1 MKLEISKEELR
12 NFLLHATDDQLAEM
26 IEFIHPVDILE
37 VIHEYKD
44 DEDVIMKRLPSDIL
58 AEIVDEE
65 EDEEKYG
72 LLSHFSDTEQ
82 MVILEEMSSD
92 EITDLVSVLD
102 EAESE
107 DVLSKMNVE
116 DRQEVR
122 ELLSYDA
129 DTAGGL
135 MATEFIS
142 LSQHMSVLQTLEY
155 LQKAAQDA
163 EMAYYLYVVDQS
175 NVLTGVVSLREIVAH
190 SFDTQIR
197 DIANPNVISVPASTD
212 QEEVARIFSK
222 YSFLMM
228 PVVDEQD
235 HILGVITVDDVM
247 DIIEEENTE
256 DIHRLA
262 QINEEEKVDGSL
274 IESLKSR
281 LPWLFI
287 NLLTAFLASSV
298 VAVFSGTIEKV
309 VALAA
314 VNPIIAGMGGNAG
327 TQSLTIVVR
336 GIALGELTGR
346 QRQAGLLQGVR
357 RGYSQRCQHWSG
369 RRLALRRHAAESD
382 FRTGRRAG
390 DAAEHGVCDNRRLR
404 RTGHPQENQRRSG
417 AGLLRLRDDGHRR
430 PGILLLSRAGD
441 ALSAVSAL
449 IRRFAL
455 TSCLS
460 GSHRTAFF
468 NVFVIY

>member
-12 NFLLHATDDQLAEM
+12 NFLLHATDEQLAEM

-37 VIHEYKD
+37 VIHEYKE
-44 DEDVIMKRLPSDIL
+44 DEDVIMKRLPSEIL

-190 SFDTQIR
+190 SFDTLIR

-228 PVVDEQD
+228 PVVDEHD

-281 LPWLFI
+281 LPWLLI

-336 GIALGELTGR
+336 GIALGELTGDNAR
-346 QRQAGLLQGVR
+346 RVFFKEFGV
-357 RGYSQRCQHWSG
+357 
-369 RRLALRRHAAESD
+369 
-382 FRTGRRAG
+382 
-390 DAAEHGVCDNRRLR
+390 
-404 RTGHPQENQRRSG
+404 
-417 AGLLRLRDDGHRR
+417 
-430 PGILLLSRAGD
+430 GILSG
-441 ALSAVSAL
+441 VSIGLVVAL
-449 IRRFAL
+449 ICGVMQQNPIFGLVVGLAMLLNMAFATIAGYAVPVIL
-455 TSCLS
+455 KKINVDPALASS
-460 GSHRTAFF
+460 
-468 NVFVIY
+468 VFVTTVTDVLGFFFFLGLATLFLRYLI

>member
-12 NFLLHATDDQLAEM
+12 NFLLHATDEQLAEM

-37 VIHEYKD
+37 VIHEYKE
-44 DEDVIMKRLPSDIL
+44 DEDVIMKRLPSEIL

-190 SFDTQIR
+190 SFDTLIR

-228 PVVDEQD
+228 PVVDERD

-281 LPWLFI
+281 LPWLLI

-336 GIALGELTGR
+336 GIALGELTGDNAR
-346 QRQAGLLQGVR
+346 RVFFKEFGV
-357 RGYSQRCQHWSG
+357 
-369 RRLALRRHAAESD
+369 
-382 FRTGRRAG
+382 
-390 DAAEHGVCDNRRLR
+390 
-404 RTGHPQENQRRSG
+404 
-417 AGLLRLRDDGHRR
+417 
-430 PGILLLSRAGD
+430 GILSG
-441 ALSAVSAL
+441 VSIGLVVAL
-449 IRRFAL
+449 ICGVMQQNPIFGLVVGLAMLLNMAFATIAGYAVPVIL
-455 TSCLS
+455 KKINVDPALASS
-460 GSHRTAFF
+460 
-468 NVFVIY
+468 VFVTTVTDVLGFFFFLGLATLFLPYLI

>member
-107 DVLSKMNVE
+107 DVLSKMNIE

-235 HILGVITVDDVM
+235 HILGVIT
-247 DIIEEENTE
+247 
-256 DIHRLA
+256 R
-262 QINEEEKVDGSL
+262 
-274 IESLKSR
+274 
-281 LPWLFI
+281 
-287 NLLTAFLASSV
+287 
-298 VAVFSGTIEKV
+298 
-309 VALAA
+309 
-314 VNPIIAGMGGNAG
+314 
-327 TQSLTIVVR
+327 
-336 GIALGELTGR
+336 
-346 QRQAGLLQGVR
+346 
-357 RGYSQRCQHWSG
+357 
-369 RRLALRRHAAESD
+369 
-382 FRTGRRAG
+382 
-390 DAAEHGVCDNRRLR
+390 
-404 RTGHPQENQRRSG
+404 
-417 AGLLRLRDDGHRR
+417 
-430 PGILLLSRAGD
+430 
-441 ALSAVSAL
+441 
-449 IRRFAL
+449 
-455 TSCLS
+455 
-460 GSHRTAFF
+460 
-468 NVFVIY
+468 

>member
-12 NFLLHATDDQLAEM
+12 NFLLHATDEQLAEM

-37 VIHEYKD
+37 VIHEYKE
-44 DEDVIMKRLPSDIL
+44 DEDVIMKRLPSEIL

-82 MVILEEMSSD
+82 IVILEEMSSD

-190 SFDTQIR
+190 SFDTLIR

-228 PVVDEQD
+228 PVVDEHD

-281 LPWLFI
+281 LPWLLI

-336 GIALGELTGR
+336 GIALGELTGDNAR
-346 QRQAGLLQGVR
+346 RVFFKEFGV
-357 RGYSQRCQHWSG
+357 
-369 RRLALRRHAAESD
+369 
-382 FRTGRRAG
+382 
-390 DAAEHGVCDNRRLR
+390 
-404 RTGHPQENQRRSG
+404 
-417 AGLLRLRDDGHRR
+417 
-430 PGILLLSRAGD
+430 GILSG
-441 ALSAVSAL
+441 VSIGLVVAL
-449 IRRFAL
+449 ICGVMQQNPIFGLVVGLAMLLNMAFATIAGYAVPVIL
-455 TSCLS
+455 KKINVDPALASS
-460 GSHRTAFF
+460 
-468 NVFVIY
+468 VFVTTVTDVLGFFFFLGLATLFLPYLI

>member
-12 NFLLHATDDQLAEM
+12 NFLLHATDEQLAEM

-37 VIHEYKD
+37 VIHEYKE
-44 DEDVIMKRLPSDIL
+44 DEDVIMKRLPSEIL

-190 SFDTQIR
+190 SFDTLIR

-228 PVVDEQD
+228 PVVDEHD

-281 LPWLFI
+281 LPWLLI

-336 GIALGELTGR
+336 GIALGELTGDNAR
-346 QRQAGLLQGVR
+346 RVFFKEFGV
-357 RGYSQRCQHWSG
+357 
-369 RRLALRRHAAESD
+369 
-382 FRTGRRAG
+382 
-390 DAAEHGVCDNRRLR
+390 
-404 RTGHPQENQRRSG
+404 
-417 AGLLRLRDDGHRR
+417 
-430 PGILLLSRAGD
+430 GILSG
-441 ALSAVSAL
+441 VSIGLVVAL
-449 IRRFAL
+449 ICGVMQQNPSFGLVVGLAMLLNMAFATIAGYAVPVIL
-455 TSCLS
+455 KKINVDPALASS
-460 GSHRTAFF
+460 
-468 NVFVIY
+468 VFVTTVTDVLGFFFFLGLATLFLPYLI

>member
-12 NFLLHATDDQLAEM
+12 NFLLHATDEQLAEM

-37 VIHEYKD
+37 VIHEYKE
-44 DEDVIMKRLPSDIL
+44 DEDVIMKRLPSEIL

-116 DRQEVR
+116 NRQEVR

-190 SFDTQIR
+190 SFDTLIR

-228 PVVDEQD
+228 PVVDEHD

-281 LPWLFI
+281 LPWLLI

-336 GIALGELTGR
+336 GIALGELTGDNAR
-346 QRQAGLLQGVR
+346 RVFFKEFGV
-357 RGYSQRCQHWSG
+357 
-369 RRLALRRHAAESD
+369 
-382 FRTGRRAG
+382 
-390 DAAEHGVCDNRRLR
+390 
-404 RTGHPQENQRRSG
+404 
-417 AGLLRLRDDGHRR
+417 
-430 PGILLLSRAGD
+430 GILSG
-441 ALSAVSAL
+441 VSIGLVVAL
-449 IRRFAL
+449 ICGVMQQNPIFGLVVGLAMLLNMAFATIAGYAVPVIL
-455 TSCLS
+455 KKINVDPALASS
-460 GSHRTAFF
+460 
-468 NVFVIY
+468 VFVTTVTDVLGFFFFLGLATLFLPYLI

>member
-190 SFDTQIR
+190 SFDTLIR

-228 PVVDEQD
+228 PVVDEHD

-281 LPWLFI
+281 LPWLLI

-327 TQSLTIVVR
+327 TQSLTIIVR
-336 GIALGELTGR
+336 GIALGELTGDNAR
-346 QRQAGLLQGVR
+346 RVFFKEFGV
-357 RGYSQRCQHWSG
+357 
-369 RRLALRRHAAESD
+369 
-382 FRTGRRAG
+382 
-390 DAAEHGVCDNRRLR
+390 
-404 RTGHPQENQRRSG
+404 
-417 AGLLRLRDDGHRR
+417 
-430 PGILLLSRAGD
+430 GILSG
-441 ALSAVSAL
+441 VSIGLVVAL
-449 IRRFAL
+449 ICGVMQQNPIFGLVVGLAMLLNMAFATIAGYAVPVIL
-455 TSCLS
+455 KKINVDPALASS
-460 GSHRTAFF
+460 
-468 NVFVIY
+468 VFVTTVTDVLGFFFFLGLATLFLPYLI

>member
-12 NFLLHATDDQLAEM
+12 NFLLHATDEQLAEM

-37 VIHEYKD
+37 VIHEYKE
-44 DEDVIMKRLPSDIL
+44 DEDVIMKRLPSEIL

-92 EITDLVSVLD
+92 EITELVSVLD

-190 SFDTQIR
+190 SFDTLIR

-228 PVVDEQD
+228 PVVDEHD

-281 LPWLFI
+281 LPWLLI

-336 GIALGELTGR
+336 GIALGELTGDNAR
-346 QRQAGLLQGVR
+346 RVFFKEFGV
-357 RGYSQRCQHWSG
+357 
-369 RRLALRRHAAESD
+369 
-382 FRTGRRAG
+382 
-390 DAAEHGVCDNRRLR
+390 
-404 RTGHPQENQRRSG
+404 
-417 AGLLRLRDDGHRR
+417 
-430 PGILLLSRAGD
+430 GILSG
-441 ALSAVSAL
+441 VSIGLVVAL
-449 IRRFAL
+449 ICGVMQQNPIFGLVVGLAMLLNMAFATIAGYAVPVIL
-455 TSCLS
+455 KKINVDPALASS
-460 GSHRTAFF
+460 
-468 NVFVIY
+468 VFVTTVTDVLGFFFFLGLATLFLPYLI

>member
-12 NFLLHATDDQLAEM
+12 NFLLHATDEQLAEM

-37 VIHEYKD
+37 VIHEYKE
-44 DEDVIMKRLPSDIL
+44 DEDVIMKRLPSEIL

-190 SFDTQIR
+190 SFDTLIR

-228 PVVDEQD
+228 PVVDEHD

-281 LPWLFI
+281 LPWLLI

-336 GIALGELTGR
+336 GIALGELTGDNAR
-346 QRQAGLLQGVR
+346 RVFFKEFGV
-357 RGYSQRCQHWSG
+357 
-369 RRLALRRHAAESD
+369 
-382 FRTGRRAG
+382 
-390 DAAEHGVCDNRRLR
+390 
-404 RTGHPQENQRRSG
+404 
-417 AGLLRLRDDGHRR
+417 
-430 PGILLLSRAGD
+430 GILSG
-441 ALSAVSAL
+441 VSIGLVVAL
-449 IRRFAL
+449 ICGAMQQNPIFGLVVGLAMLLNMAFATIAGYAVPVIL
-455 TSCLS
+455 KKINVDPALASS
-460 GSHRTAFF
+460 
-468 NVFVIY
+468 VFVTTVTDVLGFFFFLGLATLFLPYLI

>member
-12 NFLLHATDDQLAEM
+12 NFLLHATDEQLAEM

-37 VIHEYKD
+37 VIHEYKE
-44 DEDVIMKRLPSDIL
+44 DEDVIMKRLPSEIL

-228 PVVDEQD
+228 PVVDEHD

-281 LPWLFI
+281 LPWLLI

-336 GIALGELTGR
+336 GIALGELTGDNAR
-346 QRQAGLLQGVR
+346 RVFFKEFGV
-357 RGYSQRCQHWSG
+357 
-369 RRLALRRHAAESD
+369 
-382 FRTGRRAG
+382 
-390 DAAEHGVCDNRRLR
+390 
-404 RTGHPQENQRRSG
+404 
-417 AGLLRLRDDGHRR
+417 
-430 PGILLLSRAGD
+430 GILSGVSIGLVVALLCGVMQQNPIFGLVVGLAMLLNMAFATIAGYAVPVILKKINVD
-441 ALSAVSAL
+441 PALASS
-449 IRRFAL
+449 
-455 TSCLS
+455 
-460 GSHRTAFF
+460 
-468 NVFVIY
+468 VFVTTVTDVLGFFFFLGLATLFLPYLI

>member
-1 MKLEISKEELR
+1 MKLEMSKEELW
-12 NFLLHATDDQLAEM
+12 NFLLHATDNQLAEM

-37 VIHEYKD
+37 VIHEYKE
-44 DEDVIMKRLPSDIL
+44 DEDVIMKRLPSEIL

-65 EDEEKYG
+65 EDEEKYS

-163 EMAYYLYVVDQS
+163 EMAYYLYVVDQN

-190 SFDTQIR
+190 SFDTLIR
-197 DIANPNVISVPASTD
+197 DIANPNIISIPAFTD

-222 YSFLMM
+222 YNFLMM
-228 PVVDEQD
+228 PVVDEHD
-235 HILGVITVDDVM
+235 HILRASPSSRYGHHRRRKYRRYPP
-247 DIIEEENTE
+247 IE
-256 DIHRLA
+256 

-327 TQSLTIVVR
+327 TQSLTIIVR
-336 GIALGELTGR
+336 GITLGELTGDNAR
-346 QRQAGLLQGVR
+346 RVFFKEFGV
-357 RGYSQRCQHWSG
+357 
-369 RRLALRRHAAESD
+369 
-382 FRTGRRAG
+382 
-390 DAAEHGVCDNRRLR
+390 
-404 RTGHPQENQRRSG
+404 
-417 AGLLRLRDDGHRR
+417 
-430 PGILLLSRAGD
+430 GILSG
-441 ALSAVSAL
+441 VSIGLVVAL
-449 IRRFAL
+449 ICGVMQQNPIFGLVVGLAMLLNMAFATIAGYAVPVIL
-455 TSCLS
+455 KKINVDPALASS
-460 GSHRTAFF
+460 
-468 NVFVIY
+468 VFVTTVTDVLGFFFFLGLATLFLPYLI

>member
-12 NFLLHATDDQLAEM
+12 NFLLHATDEQLAEM

-37 VIHEYKD
+37 VIHEYKE
-44 DEDVIMKRLPSDIL
+44 DEDVIMKRLPSEIL

-190 SFDTQIR
+190 SFDTLIR

-228 PVVDEQD
+228 PVVDEHD

-281 LPWLFI
+281 LPWLLI

-336 GIALGELTGR
+336 GIALGELTGDNAR
-346 QRQAGLLQGVR
+346 RVFFKEFGV
-357 RGYSQRCQHWSG
+357 
-369 RRLALRRHAAESD
+369 
-382 FRTGRRAG
+382 
-390 DAAEHGVCDNRRLR
+390 
-404 RTGHPQENQRRSG
+404 
-417 AGLLRLRDDGHRR
+417 
-430 PGILLLSRAGD
+430 GILSG
-441 ALSAVSAL
+441 VSIGLVVAL
-449 IRRFAL
+449 ICGVLQQNPIFGLVVGLAMLLNMAFATIAGYAVPVIL
-455 TSCLS
+455 KKINVDPALASS
-460 GSHRTAFF
+460 
-468 NVFVIY
+468 VFVTTVTDVLGFFFFLGLATLFLPYLI

>member
-12 NFLLHATDDQLAEM
+12 NFLLHATDEQLAEM

-37 VIHEYKD
+37 VIHEYKE
-44 DEDVIMKRLPSDIL
+44 DEDVIMKRLPSEIL

-190 SFDTQIR
+190 SFDTLIR

-228 PVVDEQD
+228 PVVDEHD

-281 LPWLFI
+281 LPWLLI

-327 TQSLTIVVR
+327 TQSLTRRVFFK
-336 GIALGELTGR
+336 EF
-346 QRQAGLLQGVR
+346 GV
-357 RGYSQRCQHWSG
+357 
-369 RRLALRRHAAESD
+369 
-382 FRTGRRAG
+382 
-390 DAAEHGVCDNRRLR
+390 
-404 RTGHPQENQRRSG
+404 
-417 AGLLRLRDDGHRR
+417 
-430 PGILLLSRAGD
+430 GILSG
-441 ALSAVSAL
+441 VSIGLVVAL
-449 IRRFAL
+449 ICGVMQQNPIFGLVVGLAMLLNMAFATIAGYAVPVIL
-455 TSCLS
+455 KKINVDPALASS
-460 GSHRTAFF
+460 
-468 NVFVIY
+468 VFVTTVTDVLGFFFFLGLATLFLPYLI

>member
-12 NFLLHATDDQLAEM
+12 NFLLHATDEQLAEM

-37 VIHEYKD
+37 VIHEYKE
-44 DEDVIMKRLPSDIL
+44 DEDVIMKRLPSEIL

-190 SFDTQIR
+190 SFDTLIR

-228 PVVDEQD
+228 PVVDEHD

-281 LPWLFI
+281 LPWLLI

-336 GIALGELTGR
+336 GIALGELTGDNAR
-346 QRQAGLLQGVR
+346 RVFFKEFGV
-357 RGYSQRCQHWSG
+357 
-369 RRLALRRHAAESD
+369 
-382 FRTGRRAG
+382 
-390 DAAEHGVCDNRRLR
+390 
-404 RTGHPQENQRRSG
+404 
-417 AGLLRLRDDGHRR
+417 
-430 PGILLLSRAGD
+430 GILSG
-441 ALSAVSAL
+441 VSIGLVVAL
-449 IRRFAL
+449 ICGVMQQNPVFGLVVGLAMLLNMAFATIAGYAVPVIL
-455 TSCLS
+455 KKINVDPALASS
-460 GSHRTAFF
+460 
-468 NVFVIY
+468 VFVTTVTDVLGFFFFLGLATLFLPYLI

>member
-155 LQKAAQDA
+155 LQKAAQEA

-175 NVLTGVVSLREIVAH
+175 NVLTE
-190 SFDTQIR
+190 SF
-197 DIANPNVISVPASTD
+197 PC
-212 QEEVARIFSK
+212 
-222 YSFLMM
+222 
-228 PVVDEQD
+228 
-235 HILGVITVDDVM
+235 G
-247 DIIEEENTE
+247 
-256 DIHRLA
+256 
-262 QINEEEKVDGSL
+262 
-274 IESLKSR
+274 KSS
-281 LPWLFI
+281 
-287 NLLTAFLASSV
+287 LTALTRRSATSPIRTSSPCRPR
-298 VAVFSGTIEKV
+298 
-309 VALAA
+309 
-314 VNPIIAGMGGNAG
+314 PIRRK
-327 TQSLTIVVR
+327 S
-336 GIALGELTGR
+336 
-346 QRQAGLLQGVR
+346 
-357 RGYSQRCQHWSG
+357 RGYSAS
-369 RRLALRRHAAESD
+369 
-382 FRTGRRAG
+382 
-390 DAAEHGVCDNRRLR
+390 
-404 RTGHPQENQRRSG
+404 
-417 AGLLRLRDDGHRR
+417 
-430 PGILLLSRAGD
+430 
-441 ALSAVSAL
+441 
-449 IRRFAL
+449 
-455 TSCLS
+455 
-460 GSHRTAFF
+460 TAS
-468 NVFVIY
+468 

>member
-12 NFLLHATDDQLAEM
+12 NFLLHATDEQLAEM

-37 VIHEYKD
+37 VIHEYKE
-44 DEDVIMKRLPSDIL
+44 DEDVIMKRLPSEIL

-135 MATEFIS
+135 MASEFIS

-190 SFDTQIR
+190 SFDTLIR

-228 PVVDEQD
+228 PVVDEHD

-281 LPWLFI
+281 LPWLLI

-336 GIALGELTGR
+336 GIALGELTGDNAR
-346 QRQAGLLQGVR
+346 RVFFKEFGV
-357 RGYSQRCQHWSG
+357 
-369 RRLALRRHAAESD
+369 
-382 FRTGRRAG
+382 
-390 DAAEHGVCDNRRLR
+390 
-404 RTGHPQENQRRSG
+404 
-417 AGLLRLRDDGHRR
+417 
-430 PGILLLSRAGD
+430 GILSG
-441 ALSAVSAL
+441 VSIGLVVAL
-449 IRRFAL
+449 ICGVMQQNPIFGLVVGLAMLLNMAFATIAGYAVPVIL
-455 TSCLS
+455 KKINVDPALASS
-460 GSHRTAFF
+460 
-468 NVFVIY
+468 VFVTTVTDVLGFFFFLGLATLFLPYLI

>member
-12 NFLLHATDDQLAEM
+12 NFLLHATDEQLAEM

-37 VIHEYKD
+37 VIHEYKE
-44 DEDVIMKRLPSDIL
+44 DEDVIMKRLPSEIL

-102 EAESE
+102 EAESG

-190 SFDTQIR
+190 SFDTLIR

-228 PVVDEQD
+228 PVVDERD
-235 HILGVITVDDVM
+235 HILGVITVADGM

-281 LPWLFI
+281 LPWLLI

-336 GIALGELTGR
+336 GIALGELTGDNAR
-346 QRQAGLLQGVR
+346 RVFFKEFGV
-357 RGYSQRCQHWSG
+357 
-369 RRLALRRHAAESD
+369 
-382 FRTGRRAG
+382 
-390 DAAEHGVCDNRRLR
+390 
-404 RTGHPQENQRRSG
+404 
-417 AGLLRLRDDGHRR
+417 
-430 PGILLLSRAGD
+430 GILSG
-441 ALSAVSAL
+441 VSIGLVVAL
-449 IRRFAL
+449 ICGVMQQNPIFGLVVGLAMLLNMAFATIAGYAVPVIL
-455 TSCLS
+455 KKINVDPALASS
-460 GSHRTAFF
+460 
-468 NVFVIY
+468 VFVTTVTDVLGFFFFLGLATLFLPYLI

>member
-12 NFLLHATDDQLAEM
+12 NFLLHATDEQLAEM
-26 IEFIHPVDILE
+26 IEFIDILE
-37 VIHEYKD
+37 VIHEYKE
-44 DEDVIMKRLPSDIL
+44 DEDVIMKRLPSEIL

-190 SFDTQIR
+190 SFDTLIR

-228 PVVDEQD
+228 PVVDEHD

-281 LPWLFI
+281 LPWLLI

-336 GIALGELTGR
+336 GIALGELTGDNAR
-346 QRQAGLLQGVR
+346 RVFFKEFGV
-357 RGYSQRCQHWSG
+357 
-369 RRLALRRHAAESD
+369 
-382 FRTGRRAG
+382 
-390 DAAEHGVCDNRRLR
+390 
-404 RTGHPQENQRRSG
+404 
-417 AGLLRLRDDGHRR
+417 
-430 PGILLLSRAGD
+430 GILSG
-441 ALSAVSAL
+441 VSIGLVVAL
-449 IRRFAL
+449 ICGVMQQNPIFGLVVGLAMLLNMAFATIAGYAVPVIL
-455 TSCLS
+455 KKINVDPALASS
-460 GSHRTAFF
+460 
-468 NVFVIY
+468 VFVTTVTDVLGFFFFLGLATLFLPYLI

>member
-12 NFLLHATDDQLAEM
+12 NFLLHATDEQLSEM

-37 VIHEYKD
+37 VIHEYKA
-44 DEDVIMKRLPSDIL
+44 DEDQIMKRLPSEIL

-82 MVILEEMSSD
+82 RVILEEMSSD

-102 EAESE
+102 EVESE
-107 DVLSKMNVE
+107 EVLSKMNVE

-122 ELLSYDA
+122 ALLSYDPE
-129 DTAGGL
+129 TAGGL
-135 MATEFIS
+135 MATEFIC
-142 LSQHMSVLQTLEY
+142 LSDQMSVMQTLLY
-155 LQKAAQDA
+155 LQKEAQDA
-163 EMAYYLYVVDQS
+163 EMAYYLYVVDQ
-175 NVLTGVVSLREIVAH
+175 NKVLTGVVSLREIVAH
-190 SFDTQIR
+190 SFETLIR
-197 DIANPNVISVPASTD
+197 DIANPNVISVPAPTD

-222 YSFLMM
+222 YNFLMM

-235 HILGVITVDDVM
+235 RILGVITVDDVM

-336 GIALGELTGR
+336 GIALGELTGENAR
-346 QRQAGLLQGVR
+346 RVFFKEFGVGVLSGVSIGLV
-357 RGYSQRCQHWSG
+357 
-369 RRLALRRHAAESD
+369 
-382 FRTGRRAG
+382 
-390 DAAEHGVCDNRRLR
+390 V
-404 RTGHPQENQRRSG
+404 
-417 AGLLRLRDDGHRR
+417 
-430 PGILLLSRAGD
+430 
-441 ALSAVSAL
+441 AL
-449 IRRFAL
+449 ICGLMQRNPIFGLVVGLAMLLNMAFATIAGYAVPVIL
-455 TSCLS
+455 KKINVDPALASS
-460 GSHRTAFF
+460 
-468 NVFVIY
+468 VFVTTVTDVLGFFFFLGLATLFLPFLM

>member
-12 NFLLHATDDQLAEM
+12 NFLLHATDEQLAEM

-37 VIHEYKD
+37 VIHEYKE
-44 DEDVIMKRLPSDIL
+44 DEDVIMKRLPSEIL

-190 SFDTQIR
+190 SFDTLIR
-197 DIANPNVISVPASTD
+197 DIANPNVISVPASPA

-228 PVVDEQD
+228 AVVDPHA

-281 LPWLFI
+281 LPWLLI

-336 GIALGELTGR
+336 GIALGELTGDNAR
-346 QRQAGLLQGVR
+346 RVFFKEFGV
-357 RGYSQRCQHWSG
+357 
-369 RRLALRRHAAESD
+369 
-382 FRTGRRAG
+382 
-390 DAAEHGVCDNRRLR
+390 
-404 RTGHPQENQRRSG
+404 
-417 AGLLRLRDDGHRR
+417 
-430 PGILLLSRAGD
+430 GILSG
-441 ALSAVSAL
+441 VSIGLVVAL
-449 IRRFAL
+449 ICGVMQQNPIFGLVVGLAMLLNMAFATIAGYAVPVIL
-455 TSCLS
+455 KKINVDPALASS
-460 GSHRTAFF
+460 
-468 NVFVIY
+468 VFVTTVTDVLGFFFFLGLATLFLPYLI

>member
-274 IESLKSR
+274 IE
-281 LPWLFI
+281 
-287 NLLTAFLASSV
+287 
-298 VAVFSGTIEKV
+298 
-309 VALAA
+309 
-314 VNPIIAGMGGNAG
+314 
-327 TQSLTIVVR
+327 
-336 GIALGELTGR
+336 
-346 QRQAGLLQGVR
+346 
-357 RGYSQRCQHWSG
+357 
-369 RRLALRRHAAESD
+369 
-382 FRTGRRAG
+382 
-390 DAAEHGVCDNRRLR
+390 
-404 RTGHPQENQRRSG
+404 
-417 AGLLRLRDDGHRR
+417 
-430 PGILLLSRAGD
+430 
-441 ALSAVSAL
+441 
-449 IRRFAL
+449 
-455 TSCLS
+455 
-460 GSHRTAFF
+460 
-468 NVFVIY
+468 

>member
-12 NFLLHATDDQLAEM
+12 NFLLHATDEQLAEM

-37 VIHEYKD
+37 VIHEYKE
-44 DEDVIMKRLPSDIL
+44 DEDVIMKRLPSEIL

-190 SFDTQIR
+190 SFDTLIR

-228 PVVDEQD
+228 PVVDEHD

-281 LPWLFI
+281 LPWLLI

-336 GIALGELTGR
+336 GIALGELTGDNAHR
-346 QRQAGLLQGVR
+346 VFFKEFGV
-357 RGYSQRCQHWSG
+357 
-369 RRLALRRHAAESD
+369 
-382 FRTGRRAG
+382 
-390 DAAEHGVCDNRRLR
+390 
-404 RTGHPQENQRRSG
+404 
-417 AGLLRLRDDGHRR
+417 
-430 PGILLLSRAGD
+430 GILSG
-441 ALSAVSAL
+441 VSIGLVVAL
-449 IRRFAL
+449 ICGVMQQNPIFGLVVGLAMLLNMAFATIAGYAVPVIL
-455 TSCLS
+455 KKINVDPALASS
-460 GSHRTAFF
+460 
-468 NVFVIY
+468 VFVTTVTDVLGFFFFLGLATLFLPYLI

>member
-12 NFLLHATDDQLAEM
+12 NFLLHATDEQLAEM
-26 IEFIHPVDILE
+26 IELIHPVDILE
-37 VIHEYKD
+37 VIHEYKE
-44 DEDVIMKRLPSDIL
+44 DEDVIMKRLPSEIL

-135 MATEFIS
+135 LATEFIS

-175 NVLTGVVSLREIVAH
+175 NVLTGVVSLLEIVAH
-190 SFDTQIR
+190 SFDTLIR

-228 PVVDEQD
+228 PVVDEHD

-281 LPWLFI
+281 LPWLLI

-298 VAVFSGTIEKV
+298 VAVFSGTIDKV

-314 VNPIIAGMGGNAG
+314 VHPIIAGMGCNAG

-336 GIALGELTGR
+336 GIALGELTGDNAR
-346 QRQAGLLQGVR
+346 RVFFKEFGV
-357 RGYSQRCQHWSG
+357 
-369 RRLALRRHAAESD
+369 
-382 FRTGRRAG
+382 
-390 DAAEHGVCDNRRLR
+390 
-404 RTGHPQENQRRSG
+404 
-417 AGLLRLRDDGHRR
+417 
-430 PGILLLSRAGD
+430 GILSG
-441 ALSAVSAL
+441 VSIGLVVAL
-449 IRRFAL
+449 ICGVMQQNPIFGLVVGLAMLLNMAFATIAGYAVPVIL
-455 TSCLS
+455 KKINVDPALASS
-460 GSHRTAFF
+460 
-468 NVFVIY
+468 VFVTTVTDVLGFFFFLGLATLFLPYLI

>member
-12 NFLLHATDDQLAEM
+12 NFLLHATDEQLAEM

-37 VIHEYKD
+37 VIHEYKE
-44 DEDVIMKRLPSDIL
+44 DEDVIMKRLPSEIL

-155 LQKAAQDA
+155 LQKAAQD
-163 EMAYYLYVVDQS
+163 
-175 NVLTGVVSLREIVAH
+175 VLTGVVSLREIVAH
-190 SFDTQIR
+190 SFDTLIR

-228 PVVDEQD
+228 PVVDEHD

-336 GIALGELTGR
+336 GIALGELTGDNAR
-346 QRQAGLLQGVR
+346 RVFFKEFGV
-357 RGYSQRCQHWSG
+357 
-369 RRLALRRHAAESD
+369 
-382 FRTGRRAG
+382 
-390 DAAEHGVCDNRRLR
+390 
-404 RTGHPQENQRRSG
+404 
-417 AGLLRLRDDGHRR
+417 
-430 PGILLLSRAGD
+430 GILSG
-441 ALSAVSAL
+441 VSIGLVVAL
-449 IRRFAL
+449 ICGVMQQNPIFGLVVGLAMLLNMAFATIAGYAVPVIL
-455 TSCLS
+455 KKINVDPALASS
-460 GSHRTAFF
+460 
-468 NVFVIY
+468 VFVTTVTDVLGFFFFLGLATLFLPYLI

>member
-12 NFLLHATDDQLAEM
+12 NFLLHATDEQLAEM

-37 VIHEYKD
+37 VIHEYKE
-44 DEDVIMKRLPSDIL
+44 DEDVIMKRLPSEIL

-107 DVLSKMNVE
+107 DVLSKVNVE

-190 SFDTQIR
+190 SFDTLIR

-228 PVVDEQD
+228 PVVDEHD

-281 LPWLFI
+281 LPWLLI

-336 GIALGELTGR
+336 GIALGELTGDNAR
-346 QRQAGLLQGVR
+346 RVFFKEFGV
-357 RGYSQRCQHWSG
+357 
-369 RRLALRRHAAESD
+369 
-382 FRTGRRAG
+382 
-390 DAAEHGVCDNRRLR
+390 
-404 RTGHPQENQRRSG
+404 
-417 AGLLRLRDDGHRR
+417 
-430 PGILLLSRAGD
+430 GILSG
-441 ALSAVSAL
+441 VSIGLVVAL
-449 IRRFAL
+449 ICGVMQQNPIFGLVVGLAMLLNMAFATIAGYAVPVIL
-455 TSCLS
+455 KKINVDPALASS
-460 GSHRTAFF
+460 
-468 NVFVIY
+468 VFVTTVTDVLGFFFFLGLATLFLPYLI

>member
-12 NFLLHATDDQLAEM
+12 NFLLHATDEQLAEM

-37 VIHEYKD
+37 VIHEYKE
-44 DEDVIMKRLPSDIL
+44 DEDVIMKRLPSEIL

-190 SFDTQIR
+190 SFDTLIR

-228 PVVDEQD
+228 PVVDEHD

-281 LPWLFI
+281 LPWLLI

-336 GIALGELTGR
+336 GIALGELTGDNAR
-346 QRQAGLLQGVR
+346 RVFFKEFGV
-357 RGYSQRCQHWSG
+357 
-369 RRLALRRHAAESD
+369 
-382 FRTGRRAG
+382 
-390 DAAEHGVCDNRRLR
+390 
-404 RTGHPQENQRRSG
+404 
-417 AGLLRLRDDGHRR
+417 
-430 PGILLLSRAGD
+430 GILSG
-441 ALSAVSAL
+441 VSIGLVVAL
-449 IRRFAL
+449 ICGVMQQNPIFGLVVGLAMLLNMAFATIAGYAVPVIL
-455 TSCLS
+455 KKINVDPALASS
-460 GSHRTAFF
+460 
-468 NVFVIY
+468 VFVTTVTDVLGFFFFLGLATLVLPYLI

>member
-12 NFLLHATDDQLAEM
+12 NFLLHATDEQLAEM

-37 VIHEYKD
+37 VIHEYKE
-44 DEDVIMKRLPSDIL
+44 DEDVIMKRLPSEIL

-175 NVLTGVVSLREIVAH
+175 NVLTGVVTLREIVAH
-190 SFDTQIR
+190 SFDTLIR

-228 PVVDEQD
+228 PVVDEHA

-281 LPWLFI
+281 LPWLLI

-336 GIALGELTGR
+336 GIALGELTGDNAR
-346 QRQAGLLQGVR
+346 RVFFKEFGV
-357 RGYSQRCQHWSG
+357 
-369 RRLALRRHAAESD
+369 
-382 FRTGRRAG
+382 
-390 DAAEHGVCDNRRLR
+390 
-404 RTGHPQENQRRSG
+404 
-417 AGLLRLRDDGHRR
+417 
-430 PGILLLSRAGD
+430 GILSG
-441 ALSAVSAL
+441 VSIGLVVAL
-449 IRRFAL
+449 ICGVMQQNPIFGLVVGLAMLLNMAFATIAGYAVPVIL
-455 TSCLS
+455 KKINVDPALASS
-460 GSHRTAFF
+460 
-468 NVFVIY
+468 VFVTTVTDVLGFFFFLGLATLFLPYLI

>member
-12 NFLLHATDDQLAEM
+12 NFLLHATDEQLAEM

-37 VIHEYKD
+37 VIHEYKE
-44 DEDVIMKRLPSDIL
+44 DEDVIMKRLPSEIL

-190 SFDTQIR
+190 SFDTLIR

-228 PVVDEQD
+228 PVVDEHD

-247 DIIEEENTE
+247 VIIEEENTE

-281 LPWLFI
+281 LPWLLI

-336 GIALGELTGR
+336 GIALGELTGDNAR
-346 QRQAGLLQGVR
+346 RVFFKEFGV
-357 RGYSQRCQHWSG
+357 
-369 RRLALRRHAAESD
+369 
-382 FRTGRRAG
+382 
-390 DAAEHGVCDNRRLR
+390 
-404 RTGHPQENQRRSG
+404 
-417 AGLLRLRDDGHRR
+417 
-430 PGILLLSRAGD
+430 GILSG
-441 ALSAVSAL
+441 VSIGLVVAL
-449 IRRFAL
+449 ICGVMQQNPIFGLVVGLAMLLNMAFATIAGYAVPVIL
-455 TSCLS
+455 KKINVDPALASS
-460 GSHRTAFF
+460 
-468 NVFVIY
+468 VFVTTVTDVLGFFFFLGLATLFLPYLI

>member
-12 NFLLHATDDQLAEM
+12 NFLLHATDEQLAEM

-37 VIHEYKD
+37 VIHEYKE
-44 DEDVIMKRLPSDIL
+44 DEDVIMKRLPSEIL

-190 SFDTQIR
+190 SFDTLIR
-197 DIANPNVISVPASTD
+197 DIANPNIISVPASTD

-228 PVVDEQD
+228 PVVDEHD

-281 LPWLFI
+281 LPWLLI

-336 GIALGELTGR
+336 GIALGELTGDNAR
-346 QRQAGLLQGVR
+346 RVFFKEFGV
-357 RGYSQRCQHWSG
+357 
-369 RRLALRRHAAESD
+369 
-382 FRTGRRAG
+382 
-390 DAAEHGVCDNRRLR
+390 
-404 RTGHPQENQRRSG
+404 
-417 AGLLRLRDDGHRR
+417 
-430 PGILLLSRAGD
+430 GILSG
-441 ALSAVSAL
+441 VSIGLVVAL
-449 IRRFAL
+449 ICGVMQQNPIFGLVVGLAMLLNMAFATIAGYAVPVIL
-455 TSCLS
+455 KKINVDPALASS
-460 GSHRTAFF
+460 
-468 NVFVIY
+468 VFVTTVTDVLGFFFFLGLATLFLPYLI

>member
-12 NFLLHATDDQLAEM
+12 NFLLHATDEQLAEM

-37 VIHEYKD
+37 VIHEYKE
-44 DEDVIMKRLPSDIL
+44 DEDVIMKRLPSEIL

-190 SFDTQIR
+190 SFDTLIR

-228 PVVDEQD
+228 PVVDEHD

-281 LPWLFI
+281 LPWLLI

-336 GIALGELTGR
+336 GIALGELTGDNAR
-346 QRQAGLLQGVR
+346 RVFFKEFGV
-357 RGYSQRCQHWSG
+357 
-369 RRLALRRHAAESD
+369 
-382 FRTGRRAG
+382 
-390 DAAEHGVCDNRRLR
+390 
-404 RTGHPQENQRRSG
+404 
-417 AGLLRLRDDGHRR
+417 
-430 PGILLLSRAGD
+430 GILSG
-441 ALSAVSAL
+441 VSIGLVVAL
-449 IRRFAL
+449 ICGVMQQNPIFGLVVGLAMLLNMAFVTIAGYAVPVILKKINVDPAL
-455 TSCLS
+455 ASS
-460 GSHRTAFF
+460 
-468 NVFVIY
+468 VFVTTVTDVLGFFFFLGLATLFLPYLI

>member
-116 DRQEVR
+116 DRREVR

-190 SFDTQIR
+190 SFDTQIC

-287 NLLTAFLASSV
+287 FRRRRLLRHNRK
-298 VAVFSGTIEKV
+298 GRR
-309 VALAA
+309 
-314 VNPIIAGMGGNAG
+314 AGGGQPDHRRN
-327 TQSLTIVVR
+327 
-336 GIALGELTGR
+336 GR
-346 QRQAGLLQGVR
+346 QRRHPIVNDRRPRHRIGRVNRRQRPAGLLQGVR
-357 RGYSQRCQHWSG
+357 RGYSQRRQHWSG

-430 PGILLLSRAGD
+430 PGILLLSRTGD

-468 NVFVIY
+468 NVFMIY

>member
-12 NFLLHATDDQLAEM
+12 NFLLHATDEQLAEM

-37 VIHEYKD
+37 VIHEYKE
-44 DEDVIMKRLPSDIL
+44 DEDVIMKRLPSEIL

-190 SFDTQIR
+190 SFDTLIR

-228 PVVDEQD
+228 PVVDEHD

-281 LPWLFI
+281 LPWLLI

-336 GIALGELTGR
+336 GIALGELTGDNAR
-346 QRQAGLLQGVR
+346 RVFFKEFGV
-357 RGYSQRCQHWSG
+357 
-369 RRLALRRHAAESD
+369 
-382 FRTGRRAG
+382 
-390 DAAEHGVCDNRRLR
+390 
-404 RTGHPQENQRRSG
+404 
-417 AGLLRLRDDGHRR
+417 
-430 PGILLLSRAGD
+430 GILSG
-441 ALSAVSAL
+441 VSIGLVVAL
-449 IRRFAL
+449 ICGVMQQNPIFGLVVGLAMLLNMAFATIAGYAVPVIL
-455 TSCLS
+455 KKINVDPALASS
-460 GSHRTAFF
+460 
-468 NVFVIY
+468 VFVTTVTDVLGFFFFLGLATLFLPYLI

>member
-1 MKLEISKEELR
+1 
-12 NFLLHATDDQLAEM
+12 
-26 IEFIHPVDILE
+26 
-37 VIHEYKD
+37 
-44 DEDVIMKRLPSDIL
+44 MKRLPSEIL

-190 SFDTQIR
+190 SFDTLIR

-228 PVVDEQD
+228 PVVDEHD

-281 LPWLFI
+281 LPWLLI

-336 GIALGELTGR
+336 GIALGELTGDNAR
-346 QRQAGLLQGVR
+346 RVFFKEFGV
-357 RGYSQRCQHWSG
+357 
-369 RRLALRRHAAESD
+369 
-382 FRTGRRAG
+382 
-390 DAAEHGVCDNRRLR
+390 
-404 RTGHPQENQRRSG
+404 
-417 AGLLRLRDDGHRR
+417 
-430 PGILLLSRAGD
+430 GILSG
-441 ALSAVSAL
+441 VSIGLVVAL
-449 IRRFAL
+449 ICGVMQQNPIFGLVVGLAMLLNMAFATIAGYAVPVIL
-455 TSCLS
+455 KKINVDPALASS
-460 GSHRTAFF
+460 
-468 NVFVIY
+468 VFVTTVTDVLGFFFFLGLATLFLPYLI